1 MNNIDPDILAL
12 AKGDYGDNCELVR
25 RTEWSYSFKCGPKSY
40 CSISR
45 FMAESGF
52 EVNAT
57 EIRTRWPSMDERERM
72 DFAANFQKKTWTDNE
87 TEILE
92 IMMTDGSDRIWSCCA
107 LTMLRHP
114 DRNRAVEFLMQ
125 RVRSSESERPPFNY
139 IQALGI
145 AGDKRAAAVIR
156 PYYDKYREAMKA
168 EAVTG
173 VPDDIFRGPIPYHA
187 FLAIA
192 GALFK
197 IEGSNEY
204 EQAVRTYFNHPN
216 EQVRWWA
223 EHGLG
228 VEGPTTAIRNADY
241 QKKRSK

>member
-1 MNNIDPDILAL
+1 MVDGKSPQRSKPAEGRRDGANLREGLTATVTCANVPSMNNIDPDILAL

-92 IMMTDGSDRIWSCCA
+92 IMMTDGSDRIWS
-107 LTMLRHP
+107 
-114 DRNRAVEFLMQ
+114 
-125 RVRSSESERPPFNY
+125 
-139 IQALGI
+139 
-145 AGDKRAAAVIR
+145 
-156 PYYDKYREAMKA
+156 
-168 EAVTG
+168 
-173 VPDDIFRGPIPYHA
+173 
-187 FLAIA
+187 
-192 GALFK
+192 
-197 IEGSNEY
+197 
-204 EQAVRTYFNHPN
+204 
-216 EQVRWWA
+216 
-223 EHGLG
+223 
-228 VEGPTTAIRNADY
+228 
-241 QKKRSK
+241 